1 MKLGTV
7 LGYSGADMSLPID
20 RVLEAE
26 RLGFGSVSAKR
37 ESGFLGLTSAFTG
50 SGHNAVNA

>member
-1 MKLGTV
+1 MRLGSV

-26 RLGFGSVSAKR
+26 RLRLWFDLGKTRIWLLGSLRQDITQLPA
-37 ESGFLGLTSAFTG
+37 G
-50 SGHNAVNA
+50 